1 MRNVKFAGI
10 ATLAVTLACLG
21 LLFAPASAQIKKGKT
36 RPAMTKQL
44 MKGIMQ
50 PNCAAL
56 GKTLKGGG
64 PSDDKGW
71 ALAAQQ
77 AACMNEMSYLLM
89 QDGRCPDGVWANAA
103 TKALRGGTVDLL
115 AAIEKK
121 DVAATNAAFG
131 AATKACGA
139 CHDKH
144 RPKK

>member
-21 LLFAPASAQIKKGKT
+21 LLFAPASAQIKKGKD
-36 RPAMTKQL
+36 RPALTKQL
-44 MKGIMQ
+44 MGGIMK
-50 PNCAAL
+50 PNCGAL
-56 GKTLKGGG
+56 GATLKAGG
-64 PSDDKGW
+64 PTDDDGW

-89 QDGRCPDGVWANAA
+89 EDSRCPDKVWADAA

-121 DVAATNAAFG
+121 DSAAASAAFK
-131 AATKACGA
+131 AATKSCGA
-139 CHDKH
+139 CHSKH
-144 RPKK
+144 K